1 MTEQPKSLT
10 EEAQSLAR
18 VPLFKRLEPH
28 ELEHLAEEV
37 DQVNYQAGATIFHE
51 HDRGDA
57 LYIVEEGNVRI
68 WVMDEDVHEVT
79 LAELKPGD
87 FFGELAVLDRGER
100 SSSATAI
107 TDIHL
112 HRLSSDDFQ
121 QFLIDH
127 PDASVD
133 VICEIAARMRQTN
146 LLVTQRA
153 SKNINVEMEQKS
165 TLGQRVAD
173 KVAAF
178 GGSWTFIFIY
188 GTSLIAWMVANTFIL
203 YYMGHGENG
212 AQFDPYPYILLNLM
226 LSMTA
231 ALQAPII
238 MMSQNR
244 AGEKDRLAAE
254 QDFKV
259 NLKSE
264 LMLEEL
270 VRRDRERT
278 LQLDELLRSV
288 EALRTNA
295 LGRGE
300 ESSASYE
307 RITIRALLVTTTLGC
322 FASLILTEHVG
333 LVTLPVRV
341 ESAQQTSGGH
351 LRCGGLYCCCSLSS
365 AQSPAPSQLRQTLRS
380 WT

>member
-1 MTEQPKSLT
+1 MSAEMNNLS

-28 ELEHLAEEV
+28 ELEHLAEEI
-37 DQVNYQAGATIFHE
+37 DQVNYKAGETIFNE

-57 LYIVEEGNVRI
+57 LYILEEGAVRI
-68 WVMDEDVHEVT
+68 WVYDEDVKEVT
-79 LAELKPGD
+79 LAQLKPGD

-100 SSSATAI
+100 SSSATAV

-127 PDASVD
+127 PDAAID
-133 VICEIAARMRQTN
+133 VICEIAQRMRQTN
-146 LLVTQRA
+146 QLVSQRA
-153 SKNINVEMEQKS
+153 ARNINVEMEQRS
-165 TLGQRVAD
+165 TIGQRIAD
-173 KVAAF
+173 KVASF
-178 GGSWTFIFIY
+178 GGSWTFIIIY
-188 GTSLIAWMVANTFIL
+188 CSFLAAWMFGNTFIL
-203 YYMGHGENG
+203 IHYGHGENG
-212 AQFDPYPYILLNLM
+212 AEFDPYPYILLNLM

-254 QDFKV
+254 NDFKV

-270 VRRDRERT
+270 MRKQRMRDAQMDQLNKSLVE
-278 LQLDELLRSV
+278 LQGTQ
-288 EALRTNA
+288 AKN
-295 LGRGE
+295 
-300 ESSASYE
+300 
-307 RITIRALLVTTTLGC
+307 
-322 FASLILTEHVG
+322 
-333 LVTLPVRV
+333 
-341 ESAQQTSGGH
+341 
-351 LRCGGLYCCCSLSS
+351 
-365 AQSPAPSQLRQTLRS
+365 
-380 WT
+380 

>member
-1 MTEQPKSLT
+1 MSAEMNNLSD
-10 EEAQSLAR
+10 EAQSLAR
-18 VPLFKRLEPH
+18 VPLFKRLDAK
-28 ELEHLAEEV
+28 ELERLAEEV
-37 DQVNYQAGATIFHE
+37 DQVNFKAGDTIFHE

-57 LYIVEEGNVRI
+57 LYILEEGAVRI
-68 WVMDEDVHEVT
+68 WIYDEDVKEVT

-127 PDASVD
+127 PDASID

-153 SKNINVEMEQKS
+153 ARNINVEMEAKS
-165 TLGQRVAD
+165 TVGQRVAD

-188 GTSLIAWMVANTFIL
+188 GSSLIAWMVANTFVL

-231 ALQAPII
+231 AMQAPII

-244 AGEKDRLAAE
+244 AAEKDRLAAE

-270 VRRDRERT
+270 IRKQRERDAQID
-278 LQLDELLRSV
+278 QLN
-288 EALRTNA
+288 EALKR
-295 LGRGE
+295 LG
-300 ESSASYE
+300 SE
-307 RITIRALLVTTTLGC
+307 RQVD
-322 FASLILTEHVG
+322 
-333 LVTLPVRV
+333 
-341 ESAQQTSGGH
+341 SG
-351 LRCGGLYCCCSLSS
+351 R
-365 AQSPAPSQLRQTLRS
+365 
-380 WT
+380 

>member
-1 MTEQPKSLT
+1 MTAEMNNLS
-10 EEAQSLAR
+10 EEAQGLAR

-28 ELEHLAEEV
+28 ELEHLAEKV
-37 DQVNYQAGATIFHE
+37 DQVNLGAGETIFHE

-57 LYIVEEGNVRI
+57 LYIVEEGVVRI
-68 WVMDEDVHEVT
+68 WVLDEDLNEVT

-100 SSSATAI
+100 SSSATAL
-107 TDIHL
+107 TNIHL

-121 QFLIDH
+121 QFLMDH
-127 PDASVD
+127 PDAAID

-153 SKNINVEMEQKS
+153 ARNINVEMEERA
-165 TLGQRVAD
+165 TVGQRVAD
-173 KVAAF
+173 KVASF

-188 GTSLIAWMVANTFIL
+188 VGFLLTWMSFNTFVLIH
-203 YYMGHGENG
+203 YGHGENG

-231 ALQAPII
+231 ALQAPVI

-244 AGEKDRLAAE
+244 AAEKDRLAAE

-264 LMLEEL
+264 MMLEEL
-270 VRRDRERT
+270 VRKQRARDT
-278 LQLDELLRSV
+278 QIDQLNA
-288 EALRTNA
+288 AL
-295 LGRGE
+295 
-300 ESSASYE
+300 
-307 RITIRALLVTTTLGC
+307 
-322 FASLILTEHVG
+322 
-333 LVTLPVRV
+333 
-341 ESAQQTSGGH
+341 
-351 LRCGGLYCCCSLSS
+351 
-365 AQSPAPSQLRQTLRS
+365 QTLR
-380 WT
+380 TTLDRKQTRD

>member
-1 MTEQPKSLT
+1 MSADMNNLS

-18 VPLFKRLEPH
+18 IPLFKRLEPH

-37 DQVNYQAGATIFHE
+37 DQVNFKAGETIFNE
-51 HDRGDA
+51 HDHGDS
-57 LYIVEEGNVRI
+57 LYVVETGSVRI
-68 WVMDEDVHEVT
+68 WIYDEDVKDVT

-107 TDIHL
+107 SDTHL

-121 QFLIDH
+121 KFLMEH
-127 PDASVD
+127 PDASID

-146 LLVTQRA
+146 LLVTKRA
-153 SKNINVEMEQKS
+153 ARNINVEIDENSTIGQK
-165 TLGQRVAD
+165 VAD

-188 GTSLIAWMVANTFIL
+188 GAALLFWIAVNTFL
-203 YYMGHGENG
+203 LAHFGQSPQSPDGK
-212 AQFDPYPYILLNLM
+212 QFDPYPYILLNLM

-231 ALQAPII
+231 AMQAPII

-244 AGEKDRLAAE
+244 AAEKDRLAAE

-270 VRRDRERT
+270 IRKQKMRDAQMEDLNRT
-278 LQLDELLRSV
+278 L
-288 EALRTNA
+288 A
-295 LGRGE
+295 
-300 ESSASYE
+300 
-307 RITIRALLVTTTLGC
+307 
-322 FASLILTEHVG
+322 ILKQG
-333 LVTLPVRV
+333 NPNN
-341 ESAQQTSGGH
+341 
-351 LRCGGLYCCCSLSS
+351 
-365 AQSPAPSQLRQTLRS
+365 
-380 WT
+380 